1 MMLRS
6 AEADPHVIEHAI
18 RAQAEAVV
26 RVHAKPPP
34 TNDAEASSFRD
45 DRAGSRRGHA
55 PDHPSGERSVKDPK
69 VPDEVV
75 RGRGRGPLVDL
86 QGDYRSG
93 RQDSSS
99 SKSRRETDLK
109 ALLR

>member
-1 MMLRS
+1 
-6 AEADPHVIEHAI
+6 
-18 RAQAEAVV
+18 
-26 RVHAKPPP
+26 
-34 TNDAEASSFRD
+34 
-45 DRAGSRRGHA
+45 
-55 PDHPSGERSVKDPK
+55 
-69 VPDEVV
+69 
-75 RGRGRGPLVDL
+75 VDL